1 MSTKR
6 LWVVTLAAEV
16 AVLAESMADAE
27 DEAREALRSGDVDPE
42 PDRPSPMTW
51 LPAGWD
57 KSCIPYGADGDETIE
72 DAIAAGAAPEY
83 VEALAKLKQGAR

>member
-1 MSTKR
+1 MAKR

-16 AVLAESMADAE
+16 VVLAESRSDAE
-27 DEAREALRSGDVDPE
+27 DEARDALQSGDVNPE
-42 PDRPSPMTW
+42 PDPASPMTW

-57 KSCIPYGADGDETIE
+57 MGCIPYGADGDETIE

-83 VEALAKLKQGAR
+83 VEQLGKLKRGAR